1 MDDGLKCD
9 AFGRFE
15 VFRFVRL
22 ESIEFQRN
30 SRLYISCLI
39 ALLNFEISLFCRYP
53 DAPRWS
59 VGILQ

>member
-22 ESIEFQRN
+22 ESIEFQHNSLLYKPLALVTKFRN
-30 SRLYISCLI
+30 F
-39 ALLNFEISLFCRYP
+39 AFCQYP
-53 DAPRWS
+53 GVPRWS
-59 VGILQ
+59 IGILQ

>member
-30 SRLYISCLI
+30 SRLYKPL
-39 ALLNFEISLFCRYP
+39 ALV
-53 DAPRWS
+53 A
-59 VGILQ
+59 